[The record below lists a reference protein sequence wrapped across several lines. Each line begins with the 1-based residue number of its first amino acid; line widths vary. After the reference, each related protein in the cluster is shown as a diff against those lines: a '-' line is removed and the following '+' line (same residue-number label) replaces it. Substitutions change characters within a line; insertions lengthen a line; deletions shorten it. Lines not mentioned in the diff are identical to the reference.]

1 MSQENKSSAMR
12 TGYMVFLGLAALTI
26 LEYFVAQLT
35 IPLLVP
41 MFVIALLKAVLIV
54 NYFMHVYRL
63 WREED
68 HH

>member
-1 MSQENKSSAMR
+1 MTQENKSSAVR
-12 TGYMVFLGLAALTI
+12 TGYIVFLALAVLTV

-63 WREED
+63 WREES
-68 HH
+68 H